1 MPRLLPLVALVLLA
15 GCGQKGPLY
24 LPAAPA
30 PVPATGG
37 VEPAPAA
44 PVPAA
49 SPESESRERA
59 LPAAQ
64 P

>member
-24 LPAAPA
+24 LPTA
-30 PVPATGG
+30 
-37 VEPAPAA
+37 PAPAA
-44 PVPAA
+44 APATDAAPAA
-49 SPESESRERA
+49 GDTESEDRERA
-59 LPAAQ
+59 VPAAQ

>member
-30 PVPATGG
+30 PA
-37 VEPAPAA
+37 PAPAA
-44 PVPAA
+44 APATDAAPAA
-49 SPESESRERA
+49 GDTESEDRERA
-59 LPAAQ
+59 VPAAQ